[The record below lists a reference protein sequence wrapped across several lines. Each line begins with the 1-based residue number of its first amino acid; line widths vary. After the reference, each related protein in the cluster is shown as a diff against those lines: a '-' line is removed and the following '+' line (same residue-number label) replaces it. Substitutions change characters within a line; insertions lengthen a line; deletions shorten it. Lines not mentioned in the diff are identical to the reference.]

1 MKKIAFILAFIIT
14 SCSFVSCGE
23 KTAEESAETSA
34 SASESAESTENT
46 QSESAETE
54 TQPNADVQE
63 TTQRNTVDDGYTD
76 DVIPDTFS
84 RGKINGNVY
93 TSDFG
98 RIKLTL
104 PEDWNFLPQDELF
117 SMMDF
122 TPDNP
127 DNEEAVTQQLLYSP
141 SILDAYAVNLKTGEI
156 IVISYANL
164 SSCDAE
170 YQNMSA
176 EEYADTVQNPQSKE
190 NVKFCGKDFI
200 KVNTKSTYD
209 NGLVTDNAEYIR
221 KINNF
226 IMNITFTSAPGGG
239 DVTCFE
245 NCFEAVR

>member
-23 KTAEESAETSA
+23 KSTEESAETSA
-34 SASESAESTENT
+34 SASESAETAQTAET
-46 QSESAETE
+46 QAETE
-54 TQPNADVQE
+54 TQADTQIAE
-63 TTQRNTVDDGYTD
+63 TTERNTVDDGYTD
-76 DVIPDTFS
+76 DVIPDSFS

-93 TSDFG
+93 TTDFG

-104 PEDWNFLPQDELF
+104 PEGWSFLPESEIF
-117 SMMDF
+117 SMMNF

-127 DNEEAVTQQLLYSP
+127 DDDYSVTQQLLYSP
-141 SILDAYAVNLKTGEI
+141 SILDAYAVNTQTGEI

-164 SSCDAE
+164 MSCDAE

-176 EEYADTVQNPQSKE
+176 EEYADTVQNPTGRE
-190 NVKFCGKDFI
+190 NVKLWGKDFI
-200 KVNTKSTYD
+200 KVNTTSNYD
-209 NGLVTDNAEYIR
+209 GGLTTDNIEYIR

-245 NCFEAVR
+245 NCFEALR